1 MKQKFKDKMKD
12 LGKKFAKWC
21 NDLLFPENYK
31 CIFCGTDIPDFENK
45 PYCNECEKVLPFNNK
60 NKCIICDEPID
71 NEATVCDS
79 CQKHKRYFKKAF
91 CPFVYEGI
99 VRSAILGYKDD
110 NQRYKA
116 KTFAKF
122 ISKEIESSDVKID
135 MITYIPL
142 TPKKERKRGFN
153 QAKLL
158 ADEIGKI
165 LNVEVVSVFNKE
177 RDDKEQKFSSYR
189 ERQEKMKGL
198 YSLKSVAFKKEQN
211 VLIVDDII
219 TTCATVNYCAE
230 LISKK
235 VKNVYVCAI
244 ARNKLNNKKGAK

>member
-1 MKQKFKDKMKD
+1 MKQNFKEKMKNVC
-12 LGKKFAKWC
+12 KNIVKWW

-45 PYCNECEKVLPFNNK
+45 PYCNECEKVLTFNNK
-60 NKCIICDEPID
+60 NRCIICDEPID

-122 ISKEIESSDVKID
+122 IVDEIVKCNVKID
-135 MITYIPL
+135 AITYIPL
-142 TPKKERKRGFN
+142 TIKKEKRRSFN

-158 ADEIGKI
+158 AEEIGKI
-165 LNVEVVSVFNKE
+165 LNVEVISAFNKE

-198 YSLKSVAFKKEQN
+198 YTLNHVSFKKDQN

-219 TTCATVNYCAE
+219 TTCATVNYCAG

-235 VKNVYVCAI
+235 VENVYVCAI
-244 ARNKLNNKKGAK
+244 ARNKLNNKKGVN

>member
-1 MKQKFKDKMKD
+1 
-12 LGKKFAKWC
+12 
-21 NDLLFPENYK
+21 
-31 CIFCGTDIPDFENK
+31 
-45 PYCNECEKVLPFNNK
+45 
-60 NKCIICDEPID
+60 
-71 NEATVCDS
+71 
-79 CQKHKRYFKKAF
+79 
-91 CPFVYEGI
+91 
-99 VRSAILGYKDD
+99 
-110 NQRYKA
+110 
-116 KTFAKF
+116 
-122 ISKEIESSDVKID
+122 

-244 ARNKLNNKKGAK
+244 ARNKLNNKKGAQ